1 MLKISAAELADRAGV
16 TLRTVQ
22 RMEAVEAVP
31 ASRTRTLERVITV
44 LEEAGVEF
52 TGDPV
57 TSPGVRLH
65 RQKAGDS
72 WKETLL

>member
-1 MLKISAAELADRAGV
+1 
-16 TLRTVQ
+16 
-22 RMEAVEAVP
+22 MEAVEAVP
-31 ASRTRTLERVITV
+31 ASRSRTLERVITV